1 MKKVLRS
8 LITSIAVLSLTVTTA
23 FAAPS
28 VNVNGSAVG
37 DVFVNGEKVDAKVSF
52 TTDFT
57 EVESTV
63 KEVIDKVNAGTDL
76 AEALANVEGLDLTEY
91 SLLTTLQDLV
101 AVDANGNKLKNVT
114 VSWEVPN
121 LVQGLGSV
129 KVLHYSTERKV
140 WEVIEPSNVDFANK
154 TITATF
160 QDLSP
165 VAVIYKAEV
174 ATNGTVNGST
184 TADENNKETLP
195 ETGDVVSSTH
205 VALAALVLVAAGS
218 ALYLGRRKKATK

>member
-8 LITSIAVLSLTVTTA
+8 LFASLAVLSLTVTTA

-37 DVFVNGEKVDAKVSF
+37 DVLVNGEKVDATVKF

-57 EVESTV
+57 DVESTV
-63 KEVIDKVNAGTDL
+63 KEVINKVNAGTNL

-114 VSWEVPN
+114 VTWEVPN
-121 LVQGLGSV
+121 LVQGAGDV

-140 WEVIEPSNVDFANK
+140 WEVIDPSNVDFANK

-160 QDLSP
+160 NYYDGET
-165 VAVIYKAEV
+165 K
-174 ATNGTVNGST
+174 ST
-184 TADENNKETLP
+184 TLSGTAYNNQ
-195 ETGDVVSSTH
+195 
-205 VALAALVLVAAGS
+205 
-218 ALYLGRRKKATK
+218 TKG